1 MFEIPSDITKE
12 LSPRSIGIYKG
23 KLNDLQKGTGV
34 ANRDDLLKDP
44 KKVLDYIDTKYK
56 DDDEKEDAIRAKK
69 RIYFSAIFW
78 VTDAIALEKKK
89 AYYDAFQKVKPTFF
103 VKDYVAKQ

>member
-12 LSPRSIGIYKG
+12 LSPRSVGIYKG
-23 KLNDLQKGTGV
+23 KLNDLQKALGV
-34 ANRDDLLKDP
+34 KNRDDLLKES
-44 KKVLDYIDTKYK
+44 KKVLEYIDKKYEEEK
-56 DDDEKEDAIRAKK
+56 DKEDNTRAKK

-78 VTDAIALEKKK
+78 VTDAIALDKKK